1 MVPGGGSG
9 HEPAHAGYVGPGML
23 SAAVLGNVF
32 ASPSVSSILPAIRV
46 VAGPMGVLLIIKN
59 YTGDRL
65 NFGMAAEMAKQE
77 GILVEMVIVA
87 DDCALPLG
95 KGITGGRGL
104 AGTVFVHKIA
114 GARASEGA
122 SLSEVLSTALS
133 VGAYMGTLGIAL
145 TTCTVPGTPVSDRLS
160 QIGLIEV
167 GMGIHGEPGRE
178 QVVLPGTGAAD
189 FVANL
194 LVSGVLDQPE
204 APEHASKAS
213 HKRLSY
219 TSGQRVVVL
228 MNNLGALPV
237 IEMQIVTG
245 GVMRGLR
252 QRGLVPVRAYCGPF
266 MTSLEMCGV
275 SLSLLMIPEGDD
287 CKAQS
292 EMK

>member
-1 MVPGGGSG
+1 
-9 HEPAHAGYVGPGML
+9 ML

-32 ASPSVSSILPAIRV
+32 ASPSVSSILAAIRV

-77 GILVEMVIVA
+77 GIQVEMVIVA

-114 GARASEGA
+114 GARAAEGA
-122 SLSEVLSTALS
+122 TLAEVLSSAQS
-133 VGAYMGTLGIAL
+133 VGSNLGTLGIAL

-178 QVVLPGTGAAD
+178 QVILPASGAAD
-189 FVANL
+189 FVAEL
-194 LVSGVLDQPE
+194 MVSGVLDQPDAAAAQE
-204 APEHASKAS
+204 STTAATTSTY
-213 HKRLSY
+213 KRLPFV
-219 TSGQRVVVL
+219 SGQRVVVL
-228 MNNLGALPV
+228 VNNLGALPV
-237 IEMQIVTG
+237 IEMQIVTR
-245 GVMRGLR
+245 GVMQGLRSRGL
-252 QRGLVPVRAYCGPF
+252 LPVRAYCGPF
-266 MTSLEMCGV
+266 MTSLEMCGI
-275 SLSLLMIPEGDD
+275 SLSLLMIPDGDD
-287 CKAQS
+287 SKIEYVVCNFMLVLIQP
-292 EMK
+292 